1 MPQDEAAYPQWHFAC
16 SYVGYSGEF
25 MKKHLQLLAVGI
37 TLGTLFVNCGSPST
51 SGDGFGAVNT
61 PSNVPNPADQTK
73 LTSCSK
79 NIVAYDTS
87 SGSRVPT
94 TDISVQVQRY
104 KDQNGTV
111 RDDLMRVK
119 FVTAPSAQ
127 WIAQNW
133 DLEIYRWM
141 ASPTGSNL
149 DSTNLRF
156 QFERKVGSNAQLVS
170 PNQYIFFKWTD
181 FENMTTFV
189 NSSPAFKSFP
199 TSVSDVSP
207 IAFFN
212 EMNLLVNTRD
222 DSNSYHV
229 MRLVLRN
236 GTTGQSVREI
246 EVLIPAFAADPARYA
261 ADTRHPLVLQDLHP
275 LKGQS
280 GYTQLQFQALG
291 HASCFLP
298 GAI

>member
-1 MPQDEAAYPQWHFAC
+1 MR
-16 SYVGYSGEF
+16 
-25 MKKHLQLLAVGI
+25 KLLQLLAVGI
-37 TLGTLFVNCGSPST
+37 ALGVLFVNCGSPSS

-61 PSNVPNPADQTK
+61 PSNDPNPADQTK

-104 KDQNGTV
+104 KDQTGTV
-111 RDDLMRVK
+111 RDDLMRLK

-127 WIAQNW
+127 WMSENW
-133 DLEIYRWM
+133 DLEIYRWI
-141 ASPTGSNL
+141 ASPSGSNL
-149 DSTNLRF
+149 DTTNLSF

-170 PNQYIFFKWTD
+170 PNQYIFFDWTD
-181 FENMTTFV
+181 LRNMTTFV
-189 NSSPAFKSFP
+189 NSEESSPAFANFP
-199 TSVSDVSP
+199 TDVSDASP

-212 EMNLLVNTRD
+212 EMNLLINTRD
-222 DSNSYHV
+222 TTNSYQV
-229 MRLVLRN
+229 MRVVLRN
-236 GTTGQSVREI
+236 GTTKQSVREI